1 MDPKVCGKLLTHHRK
16 GSKVDV
22 EPLRDRFPLWR
33 STGEGLQ
40 MGSLEN
46 RNLRRRKKYF
56 VDSLVG
62 FLIYGY
68 L

>member
-22 EPLRDRFPLWR
+22 EPLHDRFPLRR

-46 RNLRRRKKYF
+46 RNLWRRKKYF
-56 VDSLVG
+56 VDSPEG
-62 FLIYGY
+62 F
-68 L
+68 

>member
-1 MDPKVCGKLLTHHRK
+1 MDPKVYGKLLTHHRK

-22 EPLRDRFPLWR
+22 EPLRDGIPLR
-33 STGEGLQ
+33 QSAGKGLQ

-46 RNLRRRKKYF
+46 RDFRRRKKYF
-56 VDSLVG
+56 VDSPVG
-62 FLIYGY
+62 FPILEY

>member
-1 MDPKVCGKLLTHHRK
+1 MDKKICGKLLMHHRK

-22 EPLRDRFPLWR
+22 EPLRGRIPLQQ
-33 STGEGLQ
+33 SAEKGLQ

-46 RNLRRRKKYF
+46 RSLRRRKKYF
-56 VDSLVG
+56 VDSSVG
-62 FLIYGY
+62 FPILEN